1 MKNIILP
8 AKILAAARLFCA
20 KKDIRYYLHGIYI
33 SNDEIVATNGH
44 ALFHNKYSDKFDV
57 EKIKD
62 LVVLRKELAQPKRG
76 RPAKISSLL
85 ESKFEYIIQLMS
97 APPLRAHYALL
108 NRIDTNS
115 AYAEYFSEDGHS
127 VGAGIAKIIDG
138 KYVNYASVV
147 SVDLTT
153 YGTSILINPT
163 YLEACCKAV
172 KIITGR
178 GSWPAIKFAIC
189 APDNRLRG
197 SMPSP
202 IHKERYGDINFVVMP
217 MRE

>member
-62 LVVLRKELAQPKRG
+62 LVILRKELAPAKRG
-76 RPAKISSLL
+76 RPPKMASIF
-85 ESKFEYIIQLMS
+85 EDKFKYIIKLMS
-97 APPLRAHYALL
+97 APPSGAYYALL
-108 NRIDTNS
+108 NRIDPDS
-115 AYAEYFSEDGHS
+115 AYVEYFFEDGKS
-127 VGAGIAKIIDG
+127 AGAGIVKIIDAD
-138 KYVNYASVV
+138 YVNYQHVIGRDQTPSG
-147 SVDLTT
+147 S
-153 YGTSILINPT
+153 TSICINPT
-163 YLEACCKAV
+163 YLEACTKAA

-178 GSWPAIKFAIC
+178 YWSAIKFAIC
-189 APDNRLRG
+189 APDNRLIG
-197 SMPSP
+197 SIPGT
-202 IHKERYGDINFVVMP
+202 IHKERYGDINFVVLP